1 MEPVE
6 MDKVQLDALYFWLKE
21 MSLGECV
28 VCLQKAVLF
37 RKPWLNMV
45 VGYVGATTAEVR
57 MHPSR
62 GRGNTKWPTTRSDA
76 RDECGRLATSAK
88 VSACKQTF

>member
-28 VCLQKAVLF
+28 VSLKEAVLF
-37 RKPWLNMV
+37 KEAM
-45 VGYVGATTAEVR
+45 A
-57 MHPSR
+57 
-62 GRGNTKWPTTRSDA
+62 
-76 RDECGRLATSAK
+76 
-88 VSACKQTF
+88 